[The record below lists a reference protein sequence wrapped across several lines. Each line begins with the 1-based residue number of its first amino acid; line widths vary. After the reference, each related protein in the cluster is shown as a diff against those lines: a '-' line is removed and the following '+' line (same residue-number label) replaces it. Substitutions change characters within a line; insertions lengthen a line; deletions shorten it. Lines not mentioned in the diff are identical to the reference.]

1 MSTRQ
6 ELDGV
11 VYETD
16 GSIATVTLNRPEY
29 RNAQNSGMLYA
40 LDQAFY
46 AFAQDDEL
54 SVAVLRAAG
63 PSFSSGH
70 DLGSPGVDY
79 DVSFPRQ
86 SMWWDHVGKE
96 GAENWMAREEEI
108 YLGLARRWREIPKP
122 TIAMVQGA
130 CVAGGLMLAWPCDLI
145 YASDDAYF
153 SDPVV
158 LMGVCGVELFAH
170 PWELG
175 VRQAKEL
182 LFTAG
187 RIDAQRAY
195 ELGMVNRVFPLG
207 ELEERTY
214 EIARRIS
221 EQPRFALALT
231 KKAVNQAQD
240 AMGYRAGIDAAFGLH
255 QLAQVQNALTT
266 GAPGLGQTASSMR
279 AQTSGR

>member
-1 MSTRQ
+1 MTKAK

-11 VYETD
+11 LYETD
-16 GSIATVTLNRPEY
+16 GPIATITLNRPEY
-29 RNAQNSGMLYA
+29 RNAQNSAMLYA
-40 LDQAFY
+40 LDEAFY
-46 AFAQDDEL
+46 TFAQDDDL
-54 SVAVLRAAG
+54 RVAVLRGAG
-63 PSFSSGH
+63 ASFSSGH
-70 DLGSPGVDY
+70 DLGSPGMDY
-79 DVSFPRQ
+79 EVSFPRW

-108 YLGLARRWREIPKP
+108 YLGLSRRWRDIPKP

-170 PWELG
+170 PWEMG

-187 RIDAQRAY
+187 KLDAERAHQ
-195 ELGMVNRVFPLG
+195 LGMVNGVFPLS
-207 ELEERTY
+207 ELESRTY
-214 EIARRIS
+214 EIAQRIA
-221 EQPRFALALT
+221 QAPKFALALT
-231 KKAVNQAQD
+231 KKAINQAQES
-240 AMGYRAGIDAAFGLH
+240 MGYRAGIDAAFGLH
-255 QLAQVQNALTT
+255 QLAQVHNALTT
-266 GAPGLGQTASSMR
+266 GAPGLGQTASSMKE
-279 AQTSGR
+279 QTNR